1 MAEIRDIST
10 IGGKWKKNAAAAGED
25 YKAGV
30 MNPKKDWAEN
40 TAGAEKNYEAG
51 VEAGMQR
58 KAFGK
63 GVKKAGNETWQ
74 NGAVN
79 KGGAR
84 FAGGVTASGD
94 KYAENFAP
102 FHAVI
107 KNTVLPARGPKG
119 SDANFER
126 VKKMG
131 QALHAK
137 KLSM

>member
-1 MAEIRDIST
+1 MAEIRDISQ
-10 IGGKWKKNAAAAGED
+10 IGSKWKKNAAGAGEA
-25 YKAGV
+25 YKDGV
-30 MNPKKDWAEN
+30 ANPKKDWAGN
-40 TAGAEKNYEAG
+40 TAAAEKNYEAG
-51 VEAGMQR
+51 VEAGISR

-63 GVKKAGNETWQ
+63 GVKNAGNDTWQ
-74 NGAVN
+74 KGAIE
-79 KGGAR
+79 KGGKR
-84 FAGGVTASGD
+84 FGDGVTASGD

-102 FHAVI
+102 YHAVI

-137 KLSM
+137 KLSQ